1 MESRSKFCALEA
13 LCLLY
18 ARLKTA
24 ADEHDLAMK
33 YDHSQSAISE
43 VVNELIGFLDGH
55 WKHLLDFDYHHLLS
69 PENLA
74 HYAQAISC
82 AGTPLQTI
90 WSFIDCTLKQM
101 CRLSCW
107 Q

>member
-1 MESRSKFCALEA
+1 LVVCRFTADELILLVEVLEIPDPFKMESRSKFCALEA

-74 HYAQAISC
+74 HYA
-82 AGTPLQTI
+82 
-90 WSFIDCTLKQM
+90 
-101 CRLSCW
+101 
-107 Q
+107 